1 MASYL
6 LLFQVGMKIE
16 CADLMDPKLVCVA
29 TVSKIVGRLMRIN
42 FDGWEDV

>member
-1 MASYL
+1 
-6 LLFQVGMKIE
+6 MKIE